1 MEVLKKALPFIV
13 FNKFQ
18 VVQIDYYSHLLF
30 FSSWK
35 LMESDEIPKKLWKS
49 FQFYSRL
56 LLIIIWKESVKT
68 ACLLKTGFTYQIGFF
83 HPDHVIEHSIQ
94 KQPKF
99 KQIISKYCFTI
110 KVQWLA

>member
-35 LMESDEIPKKLWKS
+35 LMESDEIPKKTVKK
-49 FQFYSRL
+49 F
-56 LLIIIWKESVKT
+56 SV
-68 ACLLKTGFTYQIGFF
+68 LQ
-83 HPDHVIEHSIQ
+83 
-94 KQPKF
+94 
-99 KQIISKYCFTI
+99 
-110 KVQWLA
+110 